1 MRRSPVYQRTT
12 YSISPPRQLLP
23 ATMGVLSGMDQIT
36 PSLYLSN
43 ATSARNRNVVAAKRI
58 TCIINASMDVQ
69 PSTWPS
75 MDYMRVPV
83 ADLPHARLSD
93 YFDMVADRIRSVERR
108 NGRTLVH
115 CMAGVSRSAT
125 LCIAYLM
132 KYEGISLRE
141 AHNWVKSRRPMIC
154 PNAGFWHQ
162 LVAYEKKL
170 FGKNSVKVEGSALGV
185 LSVEIRKDR
194 RAGNWVS
201 W

>member
-1 MRRSPVYQRTT
+1 MRRSSVYQRTT

-23 ATMGVLSGMDQIT
+23 ATMGVLSGMDKIT

-43 ATSARNRNVVAAKRI
+43 ATSARNRNIIAAKHI

-69 PSTWPS
+69 RPTLSGV
-75 MDYMRVPV
+75 DYIRVPV
-83 ADLPHARLSD
+83 ADLPHVRLSD
-93 YFDMVADRIRSVERR
+93 YFDMVADRIRLVERR

-115 CMAGVSRSAT
+115 CVAGVSRSAT

-141 AHNWVKSRRPMIC
+141 AHNWVKSRRPTIR

-162 LVAYEKKL
+162 LIAYEKKL
-170 FGKNSVKVEGSALGV
+170 FGKNSVKIEGSALGV
-185 LSVEIRKDR
+185 LPVETGKYR
-194 RAGNWVS
+194 RDCNCAS